1 MKNKIIVL
9 MFALG
14 GLVSSCS
21 DAYDIVQK
29 GDNHDPYE
37 VYRNADD
44 VRLGINAIYSS
55 IPSSTEVSL
64 SSIFTDEVSIGLNN
78 GGQGVLDGEYTFM
91 MEADNS
97 YAASIW
103 SSYYAMIHRI
113 NRLEEISK
121 KLMEDGSAAQ
131 KTVHEQNLAE
141 LYVLRAFA
149 HYKLFAYFTPDY
161 KNNSGLSAIILDH
174 VPPTDYTYSLPRN
187 TVKEVKDFILNDL
200 ETAESL
206 RTTSWGDANYV
217 NAGAINAIRV
227 KLFSMTEEYDKVI
240 EYGEQIMSQYT
251 LSNGNEYANLFAR
264 VDANYIDLP
273 DFKEVIF
280 RSKSTINTGPR
291 PVSIWYSARASSDGS
306 FFYEMGRSLYN
317 ELDKLDPSK
326 LGQAANASRNDVR
339 YGVNLLP
346 SGIFSSNTGSK
357 VLLNYENAS
366 LSEFKIG
373 DILLIGKYRGTT
385 GNNLANNVNIFRVSD
400 ILLAMAEARA
410 FQQVFS
416 DGSTD
421 PDDIINQRTS
431 VYSILYTLRYN
442 RLANTSDLSTIN
454 LSIPTNSQQAY
465 KAILDER
472 RVEFAFEGHRYLDMK
487 RLGVKANSEGF
498 VRYSK
503 DCADTGACQLPANS
517 NKLTLPIPVG
527 ELNGN
532 LVLTSDQQN
541 PGY

>member
-113 NRLEEISK
+113 NRLEEISE
-121 KLMEDGSAAQ
+121 KLMEDASAAQ

-273 DFKEVIF
+273 DFNEVIF

-291 PVSIWYSARASSDGS
+291 PVSI
-306 FFYEMGRSLYN
+306 L
-317 ELDKLDPSK
+317 
-326 LGQAANASRNDVR
+326 
-339 YGVNLLP
+339 
-346 SGIFSSNTGSK
+346 
-357 VLLNYENAS
+357 
-366 LSEFKIG
+366 
-373 DILLIGKYRGTT
+373 
-385 GNNLANNVNIFRVSD
+385 
-400 ILLAMAEARA
+400 
-410 FQQVFS
+410 
-416 DGSTD
+416 
-421 PDDIINQRTS
+421 
-431 VYSILYTLRYN
+431 
-442 RLANTSDLSTIN
+442 
-454 LSIPTNSQQAY
+454 
-465 KAILDER
+465 
-472 RVEFAFEGHRYLDMK
+472 
-487 RLGVKANSEGF
+487 
-498 VRYSK
+498 
-503 DCADTGACQLPANS
+503 
-517 NKLTLPIPVG
+517 
-527 ELNGN
+527 
-532 LVLTSDQQN
+532 
-541 PGY
+541 